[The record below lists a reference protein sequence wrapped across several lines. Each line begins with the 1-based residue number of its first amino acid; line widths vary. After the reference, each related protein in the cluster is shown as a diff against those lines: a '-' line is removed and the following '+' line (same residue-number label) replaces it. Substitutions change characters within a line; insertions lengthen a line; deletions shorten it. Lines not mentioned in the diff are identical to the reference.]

1 MIFQAL
7 KIFLAQAIAIQHPYW
22 NRVPR
27 ICQCLEQSHQLCPHA
42 VGQSEMVN
50 IGVKR
55 QLLPIQ
61 GGEKLFYSVAGSI
74 G

>member
-1 MIFQAL
+1 MFQTL
-7 KIFLAQAIAIQHPYW
+7 KILLTQAIAIQPPDW
-22 NRVPR
+22 NRVPHL
-27 ICQCLEQSHQLCPHA
+27 CQCLEHSHQSCPHA

-50 IGVKR
+50 IGVQR

-61 GGEKLFYSVAGSI
+61 GGERVFYSEARSI